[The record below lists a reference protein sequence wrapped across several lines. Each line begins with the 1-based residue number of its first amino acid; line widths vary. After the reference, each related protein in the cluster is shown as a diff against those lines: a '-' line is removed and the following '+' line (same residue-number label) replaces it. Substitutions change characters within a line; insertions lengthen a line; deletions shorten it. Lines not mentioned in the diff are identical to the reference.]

1 MIRLHIMVSGDVQG
15 VGFRYFTQMKAIQYQ
30 ITGWVKNSSNGN
42 VEMIAC
48 GEEEDIKAFLNE
60 IRHGHPFSKIKD
72 LSYREIEN
80 IKPLHSFI
88 IKY

>member
-1 MIRLHIMVSGDVQG
+1 
-15 VGFRYFTQMKAIQYQ
+15 
-30 ITGWVKNSSNGN
+30 
-42 VEMIAC
+42 MIAC